1 VNRLTNFLIAGL
13 GFVALLPVML
23 LIGLGVR
30 VAIGTPVI
38 FKQGRPGLDGMTFQL
53 FKFRT
58 MRDSTDPAGRPL
70 PDEDRLTRFGKLLRR
85 TSLDELPE
93 LWNVIRG
100 DMNLVGPRPLLVE
113 YLPLYSKE
121 QFRRHEVPP
130 GITGWAQVNGRN
142 NLSWEEK
149 FALDTWYV
157 DHRSL
162 WLDLKIL
169 ALTVLAVFRTHEIS
183 QEGHVTAEKFKGT
196 E

>member
-1 VNRLTNFLIAGL
+1 VNRLTNFLIASL

-38 FKQGRPGLDGMTFQL
+38 FKQERPGLDGMPFQL

-58 MRDSTDPAGRPL
+58 MRDATDSAGRPL
-70 PDEDRLTRFGKLLRR
+70 PDKDRLTRFGHLLRR

-93 LWNVIRG
+93 LWNVVKG
-100 DMNLVGPRPLLVE
+100 DMNLVGPRPLLTE

-121 QFRRHEVPP
+121 QYRRHAVPP

-149 FALDTWYV
+149 FELDTWYV
-157 DHRSL
+157 DHRTL

-169 ALTVLAVFRTHEIS
+169 ALTFVAVFRTHEIN

-196 E
+196 K